1 MSKAM
6 WKYIVLSISY
16 DMALQYLS
24 LANAKDSRDNFGIVQ
39 SSHLCI
45 GSKKSAKKEAPQFC
59 SEIAG
64 LPVKG

>member
-1 MSKAM
+1 
-6 WKYIVLSISY
+6 
-16 DMALQYLS
+16 MALQYLS
-24 LANAKDSRDNFGIVQ
+24 LANMKDSRDNFGIVQ